1 MQVDGR
7 VSYGNDALMPD
18 QTYSSAPIDSGL
30 DGFGFIHPESFNQAN
45 TENHGNTSSELLIF
59 LRIIYLISRGNCL
72 KTIYIFFTFPQLSPW
87 TLAQIRTA
95 DFLHVLVSGGAELLL
110 LLLIISRIKSC

>member
-18 QTYSSAPIDSGL
+18 QTYSSAPMDPGL

-45 TENHGNTSSELLIF
+45 TENHGNTHSLTQCHTL
-59 LRIIYLISRGNCL
+59 
-72 KTIYIFFTFPQLSPW
+72 
-87 TLAQIRTA
+87 TLAHTHTLDNSFIEDHIT
-95 DFLHVLVSGGAELLL
+95 FLFLFEIVQN
-110 LLLIISRIKSC
+110 

>member
-18 QTYSSAPIDSGL
+18 QTYSSAPMDPGL

-45 TENHGNTSSELLIF
+45 TENHGNTHSLTHSHWIIHLL
-59 LRIIYLISRGNCL
+59 
-72 KTIYIFFTFPQLSPW
+72 K
-87 TLAQIRTA
+87 
-95 DFLHVLVSGGAELLL
+95 
-110 LLLIISRIKSC
+110 IISLFFSY